1 MIIQVAITE
10 SRYRVNVRLPYH
22 GKFTLHE
29 IKVLEINANLMVND
43 FRIKKI
49 KLNAKKEDNISKLW
63 TLAQRLPREGGA
75 NAKWEFICKEG
86 GISGFLDR
94 CSTNVCSF

>member
-1 MIIQVAITE
+1 MIIQVAIAK
-10 SRYRVNVRLPYH
+10 SRHRVNVRLPYY

-43 FRIKKI
+43 F
-49 KLNAKKEDNISKLW
+49 KLNAKKEDKISKLW
-63 TLAQRLPREGGA
+63 KLAQRLPRESGA
-75 NAKWEFICKEG
+75 NANWEFICKEG
-86 GISGFLDR
+86 GISGFLDK

>member
-1 MIIQVAITE
+1 MTIMIIQVAIAE

-86 GISGFLDR
+86 GISGF
-94 CSTNVCSF
+94 